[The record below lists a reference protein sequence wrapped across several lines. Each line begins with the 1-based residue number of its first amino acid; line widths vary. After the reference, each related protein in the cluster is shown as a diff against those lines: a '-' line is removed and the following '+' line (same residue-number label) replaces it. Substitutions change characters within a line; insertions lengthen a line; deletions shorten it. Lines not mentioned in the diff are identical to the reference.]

1 MRRCP
6 GSRRAVDDN
15 ALWPATRHKQPLDFQ
30 SEEGAP
36 VASFVAERMV
46 GAGVRVEGGM
56 QGAAGAV
63 FRRFVVRFHAST
75 IPRHD
80 SIIRGESNTE
90 SEFRPFRRR
99 EKRGAIFGESSFD
112 DQNGPRLCESR
123 KNQ

>member
-1 MRRCP
+1 MGGRQRP
-6 GSRRAVDDN
+6 VDDN

-36 VASFVAERMV
+36 VASRRSSRKEWS
-46 GAGVRVEGGM
+46 GGGVRVEGGM